1 MQSEDSENNA
11 VPHLTPESDYG
22 GYLCLEPI
30 LSAQRPKSKQHD
42 EMLFIIQ
49 HQTSELWMKLMVHEL
64 RAAIHYVQNDQL
76 EPCFKVLARVKQ
88 VMRMLFEQWAVLE
101 TMTPSDYALFRKAL
115 GSASGFQSY
124 QYRTIEFLLG
134 NKDARVLGHLKQRE
148 DIHNQLTQDLNQ
160 PSLYDEFLLF
170 LKRKGTNIPT
180 DCVAR
185 DWSEQREESRDLV
198 MVFKEIYDNPAP
210 QWGAYEMCEK
220 LIDIDQVF
228 QLWRFRHMQTV
239 ERIIGFKRGTG
250 GSPGA
255 SYLRERTRVHLFPE
269 LWSVRTEVEDKDFEP
284 C

>member
-1 MQSEDSENNA
+1 MTSEDSENNV

-22 GYLCLEPI
+22 GYLCLEPV
-30 LSAQRPKSKQHD
+30 LSAQRPKSNQHD

-49 HQTSELWMKLMVHEL
+49 HQTSELWMKLVVHEL
-64 RAAIHYVQNDQL
+64 RAAIGYVQKDQL

-134 NKDARVLGHLKQRE
+134 NKNANILQHLRQRQE
-148 DIHNQLTQDLNQ
+148 IHDQLVNDLNS
-160 PSLYDEFLLF
+160 PSLYDEFLLH
-170 LKRKGTNIPT
+170 LSRKGIDIP
-180 DCVAR
+180 DVCIQR
-185 DWSEQREESRDLV
+185 DWSIVPEENRELV
-198 MVFKEIYDNPAP
+198 MTFKLIYDNPAP
-210 QWGAYEMCEK
+210 YWSAYEMCEK
-220 LIDIDQVF
+220 LIDIDQMF

-255 SYLRERTRVHLFPE
+255 AYLRERTRVHLFPE
-269 LWSVRTEVEDKDFEP
+269 LWAVRTEVEDKEFEP